1 MSLLVEGTQ
10 TFVEPNDICHQ
21 KELSLGHLKII
32 KLYGH
37 ERLTFSQISRF

>member
-1 MSLLVEGTQ
+1 MEGTQ
-10 TFVEPNDICHQ
+10 TFVEPNDSCHQ
-21 KELSLGHLKII
+21 KELSLGHLKIL